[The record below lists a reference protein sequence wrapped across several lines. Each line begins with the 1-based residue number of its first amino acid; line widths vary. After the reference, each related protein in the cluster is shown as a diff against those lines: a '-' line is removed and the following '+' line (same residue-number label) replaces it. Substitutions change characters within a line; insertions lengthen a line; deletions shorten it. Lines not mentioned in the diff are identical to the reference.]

1 MLPKN
6 RIIQYS
12 VYQSVLNTYHK
23 YTAFI
28 SIRIKLILCK
38 EIHPK
43 NSKNRAAKVSSIK
56 FTRVTAKLEY
66 ESLA

>member
-1 MLPKN
+1 MLFKN

-12 VYQSVLNTYHK
+12 VYESVLYTYHE
-23 YTAFI
+23 YTTFI
-28 SIRIKLILCK
+28 SIRIKPILCK

-43 NSKNRAAKVSSIK
+43 NSKNRAVKVSSIK
-56 FTRVTAKLEY
+56 FTRVTAKLDY